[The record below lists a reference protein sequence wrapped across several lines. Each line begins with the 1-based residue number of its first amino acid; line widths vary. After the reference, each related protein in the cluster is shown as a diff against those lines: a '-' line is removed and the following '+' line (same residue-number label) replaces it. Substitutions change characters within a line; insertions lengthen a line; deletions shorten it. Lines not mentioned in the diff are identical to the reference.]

1 MKVDICVTAYNE
13 EANLQELID
22 RFLEISDMNEFVG
35 NLIIL
40 DNGSTDST
48 WILLERLDALKILR
62 YRAFSNLGYG
72 GGIKQ
77 AIAYAKADF
86 VAIIPA
92 DNQYNFNDI
101 SDLVTKFAALNNS
114 FGSGVALKGR
124 RVKRK
129 DPISVQILSFC
140 YSLFVSLLIGKRIK
154 DANGLPKIF
163 NKKLVVDLLDRF
175 PDNACFDAILLLEL
189 INKDITLV
197 EYPVH
202 FYERSSG
209 KPSWSGKR
217 LIISFRMFV
226 TIVRY
231 RIIS

>member
-22 RFLEISDMNEFVG
+22 GFLKISDVNKFVG
-35 NLIIL
+35 NLIIV

-48 WILLERLDALKILR
+48 WVLLERLDALKILR
-62 YRAFSNLGYG
+62 YRAFPNLGYG

-77 AIAYAKADF
+77 AIAYANSDF

-92 DNQYNFNDI
+92 DNQYRFNDI
-101 SDLVTKFAALNNS
+101 GDLVAKFAALHDS
-114 FGSGVALKGR
+114 LGSEVVLKGR
-124 RVKRK
+124 RVNRK
-129 DPISVQILSFC
+129 DPISVQILSFF
-140 YSLFVSLLIGKRIK
+140 YSLFVSLVVGKRIK

-163 NKKLVVDLLDRF
+163 NKKLVVDLFDRF

-189 INKDITLV
+189 INKDILLV

-217 LIISFRMFV
+217 LIISFRMFA

-231 RIIS
+231 RMVS